1 MEPTD
6 AAELISEIREERAEH
21 AVEDRFR
28 DRAAMLIAMMAMLL
42 AVGSLGGG
50 NVAEDMI
57 HNNIKASDTWA
68 FFQAKNVR
76 QTQYRIAV
84 EQMEAQLASDA
95 GMTPQVRA
103 NLQQMVERYRA
114 TIARYDDEPDPAA
127 PGDLLRG
134 EGKKQLFAQARRYEA
149 LRERAG
155 NQDTSFDYS
164 EVAFQ
169 LAIVLG
175 SVAILALSR
184 KVLYLSMGLGVIGAL
199 LMINGFLLLFPL
211 PF

>member
-1 MEPTD
+1 MEATD
-6 AAELISEIREERAEH
+6 AAELISEIREERASHE
-21 AVEDRFR
+21 AEDKFR
-28 DRAAMLIAMMAMLL
+28 NRAALLIAIMAMLL

-76 QTQYRIAV
+76 QTQYRLAAD
-84 EQMEAQLASDA
+84 ELETQLANPGLS
-95 GMTPQVRA
+95 PEVRA
-103 NLQQMVERYRA
+103 ALQEKVDAYRA
-114 TIARYDDEPDPAA
+114 TVARYDDEPDPEA
-127 PGDLLRG
+127 PADSLRG
-134 EGKKQLFAQARRYEA
+134 EGKKQLSAQARQYES

-155 NQDTSFDYS
+155 AQDSNFDYS

-184 KVLYLSMGLGVIGAL
+184 KVLYISIGLGVIGAV
-199 LMINGFLLLFPL
+199 LMLNGFLLMFHL

>member
-6 AAELISEIREERAEH
+6 AAELISEIREERASHE
-21 AVEDRFR
+21 AEDKFR
-28 DRAAMLIAMMAMLL
+28 NRAALLIAIMAMLL

-76 QTQYRIAV
+76 QTQYRLAAD
-84 EQMEAQLASDA
+84 ELETQLANPGLS
-95 GMTPQVRA
+95 PEVRTA
-103 NLQQMVERYRA
+103 LQEKVNAYRA
-114 TIARYDDEPDPAA
+114 TVTRYDDEPDLAA
-127 PGDLLRG
+127 PTDSLRG
-134 EGKKQLFAQARRYEA
+134 EGKKQLSAQARRYES

-155 NQDTSFDYS
+155 AQDSNFDYS

-169 LAIVLG
+169 LSIVLG

-184 KVLYLSMGLGVIGAL
+184 KVLYISIGLGVIGAL
-199 LMINGFLLLFPL
+199 LMLNGFTLMFPL